1 MPAFAAALLT
11 VSLALAGCGAGS
23 GDKSS
28 ASARQDSAAG
38 PAKGAQDSSG
48 VGSGDASSAGKG
60 QAAQKPGQPQAGLH
74 VIRTATL
81 TVRVKDTQKALTTAR
96 EATERVGGFV
106 ENESTQRLSDS
117 QVTSHIV
124 LRVPQDDYDAVLAEL
139 AGTGTLLERKADAED
154 VTSQVVDTDSRVAS
168 QRASV
173 NRVRALMDKAD
184 SLSDVVSLES
194 ELSTRQAALDSLLAE
209 QASLKNRTTLAT
221 ITLQLSEPAAKK
233 QAADTDDDPGVVDAL
248 KGGWN
253 AFTATLRWIAVVLGA
268 MAPFLVALAVL
279 YVLWRVGRRIL
290 YARRPA
296 ALTGPGT
303 GAAPAP
309 VSVAAPAPA
318 PVREPQ
324 APGAARDEAP
334 DQE

>member
-1 MPAFAAALLT
+1 MRAMPAFAAALLT

-28 ASARQDSAAG
+28 AGARQDSAAA
-38 PAKGAQDSSG
+38 PAKGAPGSSG
-48 VGSGDASSAGKG
+48 VGSGDAGSPGKG
-60 QAAQKPGQPQAGLH
+60 QAARKPGQPQAGVH

-81 TVRVKDTQKALTTAR
+81 TVRVEDTQKALTVAR
-96 EATERVGGFV
+96 AATERVGGFV
-106 ENESTQRLSDS
+106 ENESTERLSDS
-117 QVTSHIV
+117 EVTSHIV

-139 AGTGTLLERKADAED
+139 AGTGTLLERKADAKD

-184 SLSDVVSLES
+184 SLRDVVSLES

-221 ITLQLSEPAAKK
+221 ITLQLSEPAVKK

-268 MAPFLVALAVL
+268 MAPFLVALAAL
-279 YVLWRVGRRIL
+279 YALWRVGRRVL

-296 ALTGPGT
+296 APAGPG
-303 GAAPAP
+303 APAP
-309 VSVAAPAPA
+309 VPVPA
-318 PVREPQ
+318 RQ
-324 APGAARDEAP
+324 APGGARDKAP
-334 DQE
+334 DQGGPGRSA